1 MQEDSRLELVR
12 PERRS
17 ACRKMPGWS
26 WLGQRGGAHAGRCQA
41 RVGEAREEE
50 RMQEDARLE
59 LVRPERRSA
68 CRKMSGW
75 S

>member
-1 MQEDSRLELVR
+1 MQEDARLELVR

-41 RVGEAREEE
+41 RFGDAREEE
-50 RMQEDARLE
+50 RMQEDARL
-59 LVRPERRSA
+59 
-68 CRKMSGW
+68 
-75 S
+75 